1 MKMKGENIYKSAAQC
16 LQKSE
21 LMLEFLVT
29 SQKGS
34 QKEDTG
40 AEQGSPAG
48 RAGSVQWPCLP
59 SCYPFRT
66 LKQTTSISGPF
77 SWAPTALS
85 LSFHIFSVFH
95 YEASHFSNF
104 LLRC

>member
-21 LMLEFLVT
+21 LMLKFFIT

-48 RAGSVQWPCLP
+48 RAGSVQ
-59 SCYPFRT
+59 
-66 LKQTTSISGPF
+66 
-77 SWAPTALS
+77 
-85 LSFHIFSVFH
+85 
-95 YEASHFSNF
+95 
-104 LLRC
+104 

>member
-1 MKMKGENIYKSAAQC
+1 MKTKGENIYKSSAQC

-48 RAGSVQWPCLP
+48 RAGSVQ
-59 SCYPFRT
+59 
-66 LKQTTSISGPF
+66 
-77 SWAPTALS
+77 
-85 LSFHIFSVFH
+85 
-95 YEASHFSNF
+95 
-104 LLRC
+104 